1 MSPTQYI
8 NNDINFEEEKAQNE
22 LANISFIN
30 NSNRVWKLFYNIAA
44 RISLKNYL
52 ERIHMHI

>member
-30 NSNRVWKLFYNIAA
+30 NSNRV
-44 RISLKNYL
+44 
-52 ERIHMHI
+52 